1 MDSYNQDIKLIETS
15 LNMKTE
21 GRFGGVNMAGIS
33 YYNKLINAL
42 LLKGLLSPNN
52 FIVYILYAAV
62 YSVNT
67 TINSFI
73 TVKFY
78 AKRLFSAIFICP
90 GIQPFVSLT
99 HFDVPQELEDRYGG
113 FLSPKS
119 QYVTCSLAILQCP
132 EF

>member
-1 MDSYNQDIKLIETS
+1 MDLHNKLIETS

-21 GRFGGVNMAGIS
+21 GRFGGVNIAGIS

-52 FIVYILYAAV
+52 FTVYILYAAV

-67 TINSFI
+67 INSFI
-73 TVKFY
+73 TIKFS
-78 AKRLFSAIFICP
+78 AKRLFSAIFLCP

-113 FLSPKS
+113 FLSPRS
-119 QYVTCSLAILQCP
+119 QYVTCSLVILHSP